1 MNPDGGETMKEFLF
15 LEEEQANPRG
25 AEELREEGNPSP
37 ALSEGGT
44 DPSDPSW
51 KPLTSTQLPAG
62 RGVTMDLM
70 QRQVNESWRATVEQ
84 REQRRGLPGRGT
96 EPRPFAGEG
105 PQDYEDEMPQQGTS
119 VFPTGLSGRS
129 QMPGKGEF
137 RVKFNGDPK
146 QLSYFITNVRHFME
160 DFGDQFPSESA
171 KIHTVGANLKE
182 AAADWLMQ
190 MYDTGARELACLED
204 FLRASKTLW
213 QRRGRKPNSKGYT
226 REEGRCQNTPWNL
239 KPQRGRLGT
248 GPTPPNWN
256 ISGLVYALRCSSGL
270 YTEEIQE
277 TWRTGFCWRGAWRW
291 TNSKS
296 LVVQGRATE
305 SNPRQQ
311 QHGASPLVAEG
322 RPAGRGEQG
331 GGPASLA
338 AARDIERQSVRK
350 GHSDKRREAS
360 QPEATPP
367 ELQTSKRESCHG
379 NGNGF
384 SPRAASGRRDGGSGG
399 PGVTGKRLASV
410 LNARR
415 QIEPP
420 EGDGGELRRVNCDIV
435 RVRVRLLNPET
446 GIQVEADAMLDCGCT
461 RCLITPELANR
472 LGVEPNPLKTP
483 VVFAQLDGTP
493 AYGVPVTEKNRVF
506 KNDYGFS
513 C

>member
-25 AEELREEGNPSP
+25 AEELREERNPSP

-105 PQDYEDEMPQQGTS
+105 PQDYVDEMPQQGTS

-171 KIHTVGANLKE
+171 KIHMVGANLKE

-204 FLRASKTLW
+204 FLRALRERFEDPLAEERAKAQLKRIYQGGRTVSEYALEFKATAGKIRDWSDTTKLEYFRAGLRSEVLEW
-213 QRRGRKPNSKGYT
+213 ALHRGNPRDLEDWILLAGRVEVDQQQISRRPRESNRIKPPTAATRRFSPRRGRST
-226 REEGRCQNTPWNL
+226 SRER
-239 KPQRGRLGT
+239 R
-248 GPTPPNWN
+248 
-256 ISGLVYALRCSSGL
+256 
-270 YTEEIQE
+270 
-277 TWRTGFCWRGAWRW
+277 
-291 TNSKS
+291 
-296 LVVQGRATE
+296 
-305 SNPRQQ
+305 
-311 QHGASPLVAEG
+311 
-322 RPAGRGEQG
+322 AGRGACFACGRE
-331 GGPASLA
+331 
-338 AARDIERQSVRK
+338 
-350 GHSDKRREAS
+350 GH
-360 QPEATPP
+360 
-367 ELQTSKRESCHG
+367 
-379 NGNGF
+379 
-384 SPRAASGRRDGGSGG
+384 RAAECPKG
-399 PGVTGKRLASV
+399 T
-410 LNARR
+410 
-415 QIEPP
+415 
-420 EGDGGELRRVNCDIV
+420 
-435 RVRVRLLNPET
+435 
-446 GIQVEADAMLDCGCT
+446 
-461 RCLITPELANR
+461 
-472 LGVEPNPLKTP
+472 GVETKGERLHSQKPPHQSSKLAKGKAAMATETALAP
-483 VVFAQLDGTP
+483 GQLQAEEMEEAEDLELPG
-493 AYGVPVTEKNRVF
+493 
-506 KNDYGFS
+506 NDWDLF
-513 C
+513 